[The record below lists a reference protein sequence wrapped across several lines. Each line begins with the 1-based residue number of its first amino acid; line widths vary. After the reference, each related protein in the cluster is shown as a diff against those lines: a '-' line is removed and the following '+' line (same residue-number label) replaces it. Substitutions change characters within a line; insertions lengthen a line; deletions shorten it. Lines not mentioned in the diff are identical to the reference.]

1 MDEQVVITALRHHD
15 EKALGQLIE
24 HYGDFIQ
31 QVVLHNLPTSYERGF
46 LHDIENRCYYQV
58 WTKITSYDETKGEFK
73 AWLGTVVKNQTIDYK
88 RGLKGTFQT
97 LAIDETYL
105 ASDQVDQ
112 IKDEIDY
119 NELFAPLSETERQ
132 VFNLYLIEDL
142 TPKEIAKTLHLRS
155 LAVYKH
161 LSRGRRKLKQEVE
174 QHDF

>member
-1 MDEQVVITALRHHD
+1 M
-15 EKALGQLIE
+15 
-24 HYGDFIQ
+24 
-31 QVVLHNLPTSYERGF
+31 
-46 LHDIENRCYYQV
+46 
-58 WTKITSYDETKGEFK
+58 
-73 AWLGTVVKNQTIDYK
+73 
-88 RGLKGTFQT
+88 
-97 LAIDETYL
+97 

-142 TPKEIAKTLHLRS
+142 TPKEIAKTLHMRS

-161 LSRGRRKLKQEVE
+161 LSRGRHKLKQEVE